1 MASRIL
7 IVEDEKGIA
16 DGLAFNL
23 GQEGYQTTI
32 ARTGKEALDS
42 FAKREPDLVLLDL
55 MLPDTD
61 GLVVCRTMRRTSTVP
76 ILMLT
81 ARDREMDKVVGLEVG
96 ADDYITKPFGVQE
109 LLARVKAALRRARVR
124 RQEGDEEPQAQ
135 LVAGEI
141 LLDPV
146 TRTVEV
152 HGRPVE
158 LRPKEFDLLRVLITH
173 PGRVH
178 RRQDLY
184 AEIWSEA
191 DFVERGTL
199 DVHIRWLR
207 EKIEEDPG
215 HPRHILTIRGV
226 GYKIVP

>member
-16 DGLAFNL
+16 DGLAFTL
-23 GQEGYQTTI
+23 RQEGYQTTI

-61 GLVVCRTMRRTSTVP
+61 GLAVCRTMRRTSTVP

-81 ARDREMDKVVGLEVG
+81 ARDSEMDKVVGLEVG
-96 ADDYITKPFGVQE
+96 ADDYITKPFGIQE

-124 RQEGDEEPQAQ
+124 DQERGEEPQGQ

-141 LLDPV
+141 VLDPV

-178 RRQDLY
+178 RRQDLF

-191 DFVERGTL
+191 DYVDRGTL

>member
-16 DGLAFNL
+16 DRLAFTL
-23 GQEGYQTTI
+23 RQEGYQTTI

-61 GLVVCRTMRRTSTVP
+61 GLAVCRTMRRTSPVP

-81 ARDREMDKVVGLEVG
+81 ARDSEMDKVVGLEVG
-96 ADDYITKPFGVQE
+96 ADDYITKPFGIQE
-109 LLARVKAALRRARVR
+109 LLARVIAALRRARVR
-124 RQEGDEEPQAQ
+124 DQERGEEPQGQ

-141 LLDPV
+141 VLDPV